1 MSLNQQEEFETWLN
15 SVVEETD
22 KYEYLEGVTLSYLQK
37 EIDDVLDTMNLKEE
51 TREKYRKELRTFR
64 LVDNICDFRIN
75 SFVRRMSREEPHALK
90 PLAMYKGLSFS
101 KINTLVNIRYHNK
114 PLHYGMNRFYTF
126 QQLSPEECLIV
137 TANDL
142 S

>member
-1 MSLNQQEEFETWLN
+1 MSLNEDDFETWLN
-15 SVVEETD
+15 SVVDKTD
-22 KYEYLEGVTLSYLQK
+22 KYEYLEGVTHSYLQK
-37 EIDDVLDTMNLKEE
+37 EIGDVLDSMNLTEE
-51 TREKYRKELRTFR
+51 TRDKYKKELQTFR

-75 SFVRRMSREEPHALK
+75 TFVRRMSREEPHTLK
-90 PLAMYKGLSFS
+90 PLAMYRGLSFS

-126 QQLSPEECLIV
+126 QRMSPEECLIV

-142 S
+142 